1 MPQHEIVRGIQPSD
15 ASPGRIQRE
24 FAKLLD
30 EGHAIACVG
39 SARKRPR
46 SLLSSGYTPRHRIDL
61 FGVRFYLTN
70 LREDAH
76 FRFFVT
82 YLLLPGERRLHPRIF
97 YKDSSLVWRSPS
109 HYIRSEEEN
118 WIGKGDLKTVKIDGE
133 LIEYAAEETTNLPLE
148 IQPALDECSRR
159 SRVRRDHRA
168 IPLVLREAPDG
179 RFEPYR
185 DFSEPR
191 RRAMSDP
198 KRRIHGGKS
207 IARFT
212 RRNDPTS
219 LRFVRGYEPDFDG
232 GVIEESGLRSNLYG
246 GDLRKFRILSR
257 NGRIQ
262 YQFVAGP
269 HQVWIIPPQSLD
281 PELNSYGV
289 RTVDVEADED
299 VFVPGYEYH
308 FMDDSE
314 DPPVLH
320 TQIPAGFAGAAS
332 TVDPSRADA
341 SPWIEKLPVIQE
353 FRRKLLR

>member
-1 MPQHEIVRGIQPSD
+1 MLQHAVVRDIAPSD
-15 ASPGRIQRE
+15 LSPHQVQRE
-24 FAKLLD
+24 FLALLD
-30 EGHAIACVG
+30 AKHAIDCAG
-39 SARKRPR
+39 SARRRPR
-46 SLLSSGYTPRHRIDL
+46 SLLRKGYTPRHKIEL
-61 FGVRFYLTN
+61 FGARFYLTN
-70 LREDAH
+70 LREDDH
-76 FRFFVT
+76 FRYFVS
-82 YLLLPGERRLHPRIF
+82 YVLLAGQKRLHPRIF

-109 HYIRSEEEN
+109 HYIRSETEN

-133 LIEYAAEETTNLPLE
+133 DIEYAAEETTNLPLE
-148 IQPALDECSRR
+148 IQAALDELSRR

-191 RRAMSDP
+191 RRAMDDP

-219 LRFVRGYEPDFDG
+219 LRFVAGYEPDFDH

-246 GDLRKFRILSR
+246 GDLRKIRILSR
-257 NGRIQ
+257 NARIQ
-262 YQFVAGP
+262 YQFVVGP
-269 HQVWIIPPQSLD
+269 HHVWIVPPQPLD
-281 PELNSYGV
+281 PEINSYGV

-320 TQIPAGFAGAAS
+320 SQIPEGFAGAAS